1 MASSSNYVSYLLNS
15 ESDSKDE
22 LIVQMIQELDESNDL
37 KYTKGYY
44 LADGIYPDW
53 ATLIKG
59 FGCPTDEPRIK
70 FPRFEASARKDVERA
85 FGVLQGR
92 FHILRIAARTMSV
105 NKMRR
110 VMETCVILH
119 NMILED
125 NGFVLSDWEEEWL
138 TEEIENHPER
148 VRDRGQGDQVVIV
161 RETRDQSV
169 HDQLTQDLVEHIWNL
184 PATFCSMH

>member
-1 MASSSNYVSYLLNS
+1 MAGSNNDINVLNQSYSFDKLKNQTS
-15 ESDSKDE
+15 PSAPF
-22 LIVQMIQELDESNDL
+22 VANGN

-53 ATLIKG
+53 ATLLKVLCARQMTQG
-59 FGCPTDEPRIK
+59 K
-70 FPRFEASARKDVERA
+70 FTWFQASVRKDVERA

-110 VMETCVILH
+110 VMDTCVILH

-125 NGFVLSDWEEEWL
+125 NGFALSDWEEEFI
-138 TEEIENHPER
+138 IEN
-148 VRDRGQGDQVVIV
+148 
-161 RETRDQSV
+161 
-169 HDQLTQDLVEHIWNL
+169 N
-184 PATFCSMH
+184 